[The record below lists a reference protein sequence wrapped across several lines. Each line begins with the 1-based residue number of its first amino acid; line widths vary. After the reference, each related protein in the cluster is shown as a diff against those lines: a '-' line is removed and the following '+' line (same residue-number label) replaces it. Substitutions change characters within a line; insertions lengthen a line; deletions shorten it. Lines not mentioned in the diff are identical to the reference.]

1 MCQKIKMKPLPL
13 EQLEAVSFD
22 VSANQLSFHDSK
34 NNLIVENGEFD
45 LWISTN
51 SNSGSPQM
59 FILK

>member
-1 MCQKIKMKPLPL
+1 MKPLPL